1 MGQKPCQFTKE
12 DTQIADKYE
21 KMLHIICHQGNA
33 KQQETTTRLLGTA
46 KIWNTDNTKY
56 WQGYETTGILIRCW
70 LECKLVQPLWKT
82 VWQFLIKLNILLPY
96 KSSNG
101 AP

>member
-33 KQQETTTRLLGTA
+33 KQQETTTRLLGQPKSGTLTIPNTGRDMKQQEFSFVA
-46 KIWNTDNTKY
+46 GWNANWY
-56 WQGYETTGILIRCW
+56 SHFGRQYGS
-70 LECKLVQPLWKT
+70 
-82 VWQFLIKLNILLPY
+82 FL
-96 KSSNG
+96 
-101 AP
+101 